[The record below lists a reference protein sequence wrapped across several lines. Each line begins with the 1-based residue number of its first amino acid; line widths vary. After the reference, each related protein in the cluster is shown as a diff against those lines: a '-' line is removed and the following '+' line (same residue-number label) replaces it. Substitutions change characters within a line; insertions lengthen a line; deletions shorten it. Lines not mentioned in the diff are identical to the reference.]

1 MFDRLLGRAE
11 LRERIEELE
20 AERDS
25 LQQQLEAER
34 ERRAEASTARQEAE
48 RRANRL
54 EDRIADLEGQLE
66 RVERSDGAAPGFR
79 RTAALRG
86 GRLRELLD
94 RLGSVRTGP
103 EGALTAMVAD
113 VDPDGPVSERF
124 GDHAPLLDR
133 AAPCLAYT
141 DDAGLVSA
149 ALAPPLAPE
158 PFVRWD
164 DRFAIDRDWFL
175 PGGEAGDR
183 AFTLALVR
191 ADTFAVGRYEA
202 DERVDFEG
210 FSTDIGENHSK
221 GGFSQARFERLRE
234 EGIDEHL
241 ERCRETLAGYDGPL
255 LLTGGRA
262 VLDELADLGPAA
274 SRTVDATG
282 SPEPALGD
290 AFRQFWTTR
299 LYAV

>member
-1 MFDRLLGRAE
+1 MFDRLLGRAA

-25 LQQQLEAER
+25 VQQQLEAEQ

-48 RRANRL
+48 RRVNRL
-54 EDRIADLEGQLE
+54 EDRIADLEGRLE
-66 RVERSDGAAPGFR
+66 HAEQDDGADLGFR

-94 RLGSVRTGP
+94 RLGSVRTEP
-103 EGALTAMVAD
+103 EGALTAMVEE
-113 VDPDGPVSERF
+113 PDGPVREQF
-124 GDHAPLLDR
+124 GDHARLLDR

-149 ALAPPLAPE
+149 ALAPPLPPE
-158 PFVRWD
+158 PFVRWA
-164 DRFAIDRDWFL
+164 DRFAVDRDWFL
-175 PGGEAGDR
+175 PGGAEGDR

-202 DERVDFEG
+202 DDRVAFEG
-210 FSTDIGENHSK
+210 FTTDIGENHSK

-234 EGIDEHL
+234 EGIDDHL

-255 LLTGGRA
+255 LLTGGGA
-262 VLDELADLGPAA
+262 VLEELTDLEPAA
-274 SRTVDATG
+274 TRTVDATG
-282 SPEPALGD
+282 SPEPALAD